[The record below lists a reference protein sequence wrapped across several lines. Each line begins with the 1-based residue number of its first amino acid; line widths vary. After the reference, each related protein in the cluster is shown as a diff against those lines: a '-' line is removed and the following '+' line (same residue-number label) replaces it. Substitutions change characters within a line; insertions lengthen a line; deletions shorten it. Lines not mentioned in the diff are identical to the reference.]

1 MNAKVI
7 QFVSQGKA
15 ELLDID
21 FPNPADIAPDMVYLK
36 TICTLISP
44 GTEFACINGSVS
56 KNQFPM
62 TLGYS
67 AVAMVMA
74 VGANVTRFA
83 VGDRCLCYHS
93 AHRNYQLMPQQ
104 KLVKIVHDSLPSE
117 EAVYCVVGCMGF
129 QGVRRCRP
137 EFGESLM
144 VMGLGLLGQFAIQ
157 TAHLSGCFPV
167 IALDYNEKRRQI
179 ALESGADYAFSPG
192 DPDLDAKVRA
202 VTDGK
207 GADSVIEVTGN
218 PQAVV
223 QGLKLTARFGRVSLV
238 GCSRTP
244 TENIDFYNLVH
255 RPGISIIGAHNQA
268 RPMDDRRPGVW
279 TMAEDMA
286 LLLKYMDA
294 GRLQC
299 KKLHTMTA
307 DPADAPEI
315 YDRVY
320 NRDPDMLGVVFD
332 WSKY

>member
-21 FPNPADIAPDMVYLK
+21 FPDPSDIAPDMVYLK

-67 AVAMVMA
+67 AVATVMA
-74 VGANVTRFA
+74 VGANVTKFA

-93 AHRNYQLMPQQ
+93 AHRNYQLMPEH

-144 VMGLGLLGQFAIQ
+144 VMGLGLLGQFAVQ

-179 ALESGADYAFSPG
+179 ALESGADHAFSPG
-192 DPDLDAKVRA
+192 DPELEEKVRA

-279 TMAEDMA
+279 TMAEDMS

-299 KKLHTMTA
+299 KNLHTMTA
-307 DPADAPEI
+307 DPAEAPGI

-320 NRDPDMLGVVFD
+320 NRDPDLLGVVFD
-332 WSKY
+332 WTKY

>member
-21 FPNPADIAPDMVYLK
+21 FPDPSNIAPDMVYLK

-67 AVAMVMA
+67 AVATVMA
-74 VGANVTRFA
+74 VGANVTKFA

-93 AHRNYQLMPQQ
+93 AHRNYQLMPEH

-144 VMGLGLLGQFAIQ
+144 VMGLGLLGQFAVQ

-192 DPDLDAKVRA
+192 DSELEEKVRA

-299 KKLHTMTA
+299 KNLHTMTA
-307 DPADAPEI
+307 DPAEAPGI

-320 NRDPDMLGVVFD
+320 NRDPDLLGVVFD
-332 WSKY
+332 WTKY

>member
-21 FPNPADIAPDMVYLK
+21 FPDPSNIAPDMVYLK
-36 TICTLISP
+36 TICTSISP

-67 AVAMVMA
+67 AVATVMA
-74 VGANVTRFA
+74 VGANVTKFA

-93 AHRNYQLMPQQ
+93 AHRNYQLMPEH

-144 VMGLGLLGQFAIQ
+144 VMGLGLLGQFAVQ

-192 DPDLDAKVRA
+192 DPELEEKVRA

-244 TENIDFYNLVH
+244 TENIDFYKLVH
-255 RPGISIIGAHNQA
+255 CPGISIIGAHNMA
-268 RPMDDRRPGVW
+268 RPLNDHRPGVW
-279 TMAEDMA
+279 TMKEDMTV
-286 LLLKYMDA
+286 LLRYLAA
-294 GRLQC
+294 GRLNSRR
-299 KKLHTMTA
+299 LLTEIA
-307 DPADAPEI
+307 DPSEAVGIYKKILAHDPEQ
-315 YDRVY
+315 
-320 NRDPDMLGVVFD
+320 LGIVFN
-332 WSKY
+332 WKNY

>member
-1 MNAKVI
+1 MKAKVI
-7 QFVSQGKA
+7 QFVSKGKA
-15 ELLDID
+15 EFLDINYPD
-21 FPNPADIAPDMVYLK
+21 PVELGPDMVYLK

-56 KNQFPM
+56 QNQFPM

-67 AVAMVMA
+67 AVATVMA
-74 VGANVTRFA
+74 VGPNVTKFA

-104 KLVKIVHDSLPSE
+104 KLVKIVHDSLPAE

-255 RPGISIIGAHNQA
+255 RPGISVIGAHNQA
-268 RPMDDRRPGVW
+268 RPLDDRRPGVW

-299 KKLHTMTA
+299 KNLHSMTA
-307 DPADAPEI
+307 DPVEAPGI

-320 NRDPDMLGVVFD
+320 NRDPDLLGVVFD

>member
-67 AVAMVMA
+67 AVATVMA
-74 VGANVTRFA
+74 VGANVTKFA

-93 AHRNYQLMPQQ
+93 AHRNYQLMPEH

-144 VMGLGLLGQFAIQ
+144 VMGLGLLGQFAVQ

-192 DPDLDAKVRA
+192 DPELEEKVRA

-279 TMAEDMA
+279 TMAEDMS

-299 KKLHTMTA
+299 KNLHTMTA
-307 DPADAPEI
+307 DPAEAPGI

-320 NRDPDMLGVVFD
+320 NRDPDLLGVVFD
-332 WSKY
+332 WTKY

>member
-1 MNAKVI
+1 
-7 QFVSQGKA
+7 
-15 ELLDID
+15 
-21 FPNPADIAPDMVYLK
+21 
-36 TICTLISP
+36 
-44 GTEFACINGSVS
+44 
-56 KNQFPM
+56 
-62 TLGYS
+62 
-67 AVAMVMA
+67 
-74 VGANVTRFA
+74 
-83 VGDRCLCYHS
+83 
-93 AHRNYQLMPQQ
+93 
-104 KLVKIVHDSLPSE
+104 
-117 EAVYCVVGCMGF
+117 
-129 QGVRRCRP
+129 
-137 EFGESLM
+137 M
-144 VMGLGLLGQFAIQ
+144 VMGLGLLGQFAVQ

-179 ALESGADYAFSPG
+179 ALESGADHAFSPG
-192 DPDLDAKVRA
+192 DPELEEKVRA

-299 KKLHTMTA
+299 KNLHTMTA
-307 DPADAPEI
+307 DPAEAPGI

-320 NRDPDMLGVVFD
+320 NRDPDLLGVVFD
-332 WSKY
+332 WTKY

>member
-1 MNAKVI
+1 MKAKVI
-7 QFVSQGKA
+7 QFVSKGKA
-15 ELLDID
+15 EFLDID
-21 FPNPADIAPDMVYLK
+21 YPDPVDLAPDMVYLK

-56 KNQFPM
+56 QNQFPM

-67 AVAMVMA
+67 AVATVMA
-74 VGANVTRFA
+74 VGPNVTKFA

-144 VMGLGLLGQFAIQ
+144 VMGLGLLGQFAVQ

-192 DPDLDAKVRA
+192 DPELEDKVRS

-255 RPGISIIGAHNQA
+255 RPGISVIGAHNQA
-268 RPMDDRRPGVW
+268 RPLDDRRPGVW

-299 KKLHTMTA
+299 KNLHSMTA
-307 DPADAPEI
+307 DPVEAPGI

-320 NRDPDMLGVVFD
+320 NRDPDLLGVVFD

>member
-21 FPNPADIAPDMVYLK
+21 FPDPSDIAPDMVYLK

-67 AVAMVMA
+67 AVATVMA
-74 VGANVTRFA
+74 VGANVTKFA

-93 AHRNYQLMPQQ
+93 AHRNYQLMPEH

-144 VMGLGLLGQFAIQ
+144 VMGLGLLGQFAVQ

-192 DPDLDAKVRA
+192 DPELEEKVRA

-299 KKLHTMTA
+299 KNLHTMTA
-307 DPADAPEI
+307 DPAEAPGI

-320 NRDPDMLGVVFD
+320 NRDPDLLGVVFD
-332 WSKY
+332 WTKY

>member
-21 FPNPADIAPDMVYLK
+21 FPDPSDIAPDMVYLK

-67 AVAMVMA
+67 AVATVMA
-74 VGANVTRFA
+74 VGANVTKFA

-93 AHRNYQLMPQQ
+93 AHRNYQLMPEH

-144 VMGLGLLGQFAIQ
+144 VMGLGLLGQFAVQ

-179 ALESGADYAFSPG
+179 ALGSGADYAFSPG
-192 DPDLDAKVRA
+192 DPELEEKVRA

-279 TMAEDMA
+279 TMAEDMS

-299 KKLHTMTA
+299 KNLHTMTA
-307 DPADAPEI
+307 DPAEAPGI

-320 NRDPDMLGVVFD
+320 NRDPDLLGVVFD
-332 WSKY
+332 WTKY

>member
-1 MNAKVI
+1 MNAKVV

-21 FPNPADIAPDMVYLK
+21 FPDPSDIAPDMVYLK

-67 AVAMVMA
+67 AVATVMA
-74 VGANVTRFA
+74 VGANVTKFA

-93 AHRNYQLMPQQ
+93 AHRNYQLMPEH

-144 VMGLGLLGQFAIQ
+144 VMGLGLLGQFAVQ

-179 ALESGADYAFSPG
+179 ALGSGADYAFSPG
-192 DPDLDAKVRA
+192 DPELEEKVRA

-268 RPMDDRRPGVW
+268 RPLDDRRPGVW

-299 KKLHTMTA
+299 RNLHTMTA
-307 DPADAPEI
+307 DPADAPGI

>member
-1 MNAKVI
+1 MNAKVV

-21 FPNPADIAPDMVYLK
+21 FPDPSDIAPDMVYLK

-67 AVAMVMA
+67 AVATVMA
-74 VGANVTRFA
+74 VGANVTKFA

-93 AHRNYQLMPQQ
+93 AHRNYQLMPEH

-144 VMGLGLLGQFAIQ
+144 VMGLGLLGQFAVQ

-179 ALESGADYAFSPG
+179 ALGSGADYAFSPG
-192 DPDLDAKVRA
+192 DPELEEKVRA

-268 RPMDDRRPGVW
+268 RPLDDRRPGVW

-299 KKLHTMTA
+299 RNLHTMTA
-307 DPADAPEI
+307 DPADAPGI

-320 NRDPDMLGVVFD
+320 NRDPDMLGVVCD

>member
-21 FPNPADIAPDMVYLK
+21 FPDPSDIAPDMVYLK

-67 AVAMVMA
+67 AVATVMA
-74 VGANVTRFA
+74 VGANVTKFA

-144 VMGLGLLGQFAIQ
+144 VMGLGLLGQFAVQ

-192 DPDLDAKVRA
+192 DSELEEKVRA

-299 KKLHTMTA
+299 KNLHTMTA
-307 DPADAPEI
+307 DPAEAPGI

-320 NRDPDMLGVVFD
+320 NRDPDLLGVVFD
-332 WSKY
+332 WTKY

>member
-21 FPNPADIAPDMVYLK
+21 FPDPSNIAPDMVYLK

-67 AVAMVMA
+67 AVATVMA
-74 VGANVTRFA
+74 VGANVTKFA

-144 VMGLGLLGQFAIQ
+144 VMGLGLLGQFAVQ

-192 DPDLDAKVRA
+192 DSELEEKVRA

-279 TMAEDMA
+279 TMVEDMA

-299 KKLHTMTA
+299 KNLHTMTA
-307 DPADAPEI
+307 DPAEAPGI

-320 NRDPDMLGVVFD
+320 NRDPDLLGVVFD
-332 WSKY
+332 WTKY

>member
-21 FPNPADIAPDMVYLK
+21 FPDPSNIAPDMVYLK

-67 AVAMVMA
+67 AVAKVMA
-74 VGANVTRFA
+74 VGANVTKFA

-93 AHRNYQLMPQQ
+93 AHRNYQLMPEH

-144 VMGLGLLGQFAIQ
+144 VMGLGLLGQFAVQ

-192 DPDLDAKVRA
+192 DPELEEKVRA

-299 KKLHTMTA
+299 KNLHTMTA
-307 DPADAPEI
+307 DPAEAPGI

-320 NRDPDMLGVVFD
+320 NRDPDLLGVVFD
-332 WSKY
+332 WTKY

>member
-21 FPNPADIAPDMVYLK
+21 FPDPSDIAPDMVYLK

-67 AVAMVMA
+67 AVATVMA
-74 VGANVTRFA
+74 VGANVTKFA

-93 AHRNYQLMPQQ
+93 AHRNYQLMPEH

-144 VMGLGLLGQFAIQ
+144 VMGLGLLGQFAVQ

-179 ALESGADYAFSPG
+179 ALGSGADYAFSPG
-192 DPDLDAKVRA
+192 DPELEEKVRA

-255 RPGISIIGAHNQA
+255 RPGISVIGAHNQA
-268 RPMDDRRPGVW
+268 RPLDDRRPGVW

-299 KKLHTMTA
+299 KNLHSMTA
-307 DPADAPEI
+307 DPVEASGI